1 MKRVAVVGSG
11 GAGKTTFANE
21 LGRRTGL
28 PVLHLDHFHWRPG
41 WVVPIEEEWAM
52 TQSELVERPEWIID
66 GNYGAQ
72 FDLRFD
78 RADTVI
84 VLALPRRVCMYRVLK
99 RVVTNWHREVQ
110 APGCREH
117 FDYVF
122 LRWLW
127 RFPKHSRPQLDAALA
142 RHGDVIEVIEL
153 TTQRDV
159 RRYIDSLGEEPQG
172 L

>member
-1 MKRVAVVGSG
+1 MKRVAIVGSG
-11 GAGKTTFANE
+11 GAGKTAIADE

-41 WVVPIEEEWAM
+41 WVVPDEEEWAM

-99 RVVTNWHREVQ
+99 RVVTNWHRDVQ
-110 APGCREH
+110 APGC
-117 FDYVF
+117 
-122 LRWLW
+122 
-127 RFPKHSRPQLDAALA
+127 P
-142 RHGDVIEVIEL
+142 
-153 TTQRDV
+153 
-159 RRYIDSLGEEPQG
+159 
-172 L
+172 